1 MRKMTTI
8 LAKENLS
15 IAEKI
20 IQDNTSSY
28 PKYEKAFSKLRLT
41 LNALHLMKHT
51 DKDNSEMYE

>member
-1 MRKMTTI
+1 MTTI